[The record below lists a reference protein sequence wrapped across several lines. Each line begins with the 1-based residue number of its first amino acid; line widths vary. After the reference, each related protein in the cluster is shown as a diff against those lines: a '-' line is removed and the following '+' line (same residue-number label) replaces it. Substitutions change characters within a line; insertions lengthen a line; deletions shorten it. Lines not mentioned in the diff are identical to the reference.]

1 MKWDDCKMPLVIKQG
16 DLSPFKFNQ
25 RKAIQAVAFLLKQK
39 HEPSRTDNYMRLLKL
54 LCFADRESI
63 KETGK
68 PITGDAFLAMEH
80 GPTLSSLLDFVK
92 QQRVDNAEWDKYIE
106 KIGYEIRLVA
116 DPGNGELSRYE
127 INLLRKIWEKHRELG
142 EWDIAQE
149 SEEFQEWKENNPGK
163 SSKFIPFKDL
173 LNAIGLGDYLEEI
186 EALAAES
193 QAADQLFGATR

>member
-1 MKWDDCKMPLVIKQG
+1 
-16 DLSPFKFNQ
+16 
-25 RKAIQAVAFLLKQK
+25 
-39 HEPSRTDNYMRLLKL
+39 
-54 LCFADRESI
+54 
-63 KETGK
+63 
-68 PITGDAFLAMEH
+68 MEH